1 MYICDDSDVTINVT
15 DPKDNAY
22 DKKLAFEN
30 NAQVIF
36 WITKI
41 SNTLVDNEE
50 DLDIVMS
57 MYSLIEHSKII
68 QKQQEVFGIT
78 TKMNQI
84 VVQYKI

>member
-36 WITKI
+36 
-41 SNTLVDNEE
+41 
-50 DLDIVMS
+50 
-57 MYSLIEHSKII
+57 
-68 QKQQEVFGIT
+68 
-78 TKMNQI
+78 
-84 VVQYKI
+84 